1 MLKTMLD
8 LTKKILTVVSFDAK
22 LFQKELEK
30 ALKWITD
37 AEELKKFKEWCISEF
52 GLKYP
57 MIIKKAFALG

>member
-37 AEELKKFKEWCISEF
+37 VEELRKFKKWCISEF

-57 MIIKKAFALG
+57 IIIKKAFGLV

>member
-22 LFQKELEK
+22 LFQKELDK

-37 AEELKKFKEWCISEF
+37 AEELRKFKEWCISEF

-57 MIIKKAFALG
+57 SIIKKAFTLG

>member
-37 AEELKKFKEWCISEF
+37 AEELRKFK
-52 GLKYP
+52 
-57 MIIKKAFALG
+57 

>member
-37 AEELKKFKEWCISEF
+37 AEELRKFKEWCISEF
-52 GLKYP
+52 GL
-57 MIIKKAFALG
+57 IKKAFALG